1 MQVLVNSDHHIV
13 GTEEL
18 SARVETVVRGA
29 LSHLQDRITRVEV
42 HLNDENSHKLGEND
56 KRCMMEARVGGLK
69 PIAVTAQA
77 ATLMEAIDAAAD
89 KLLRALEHTLG
100 RLEDVPGR
108 GPSDEE
114 IASGETLQKLEEA
127 EGRRSNGSGQPQRP

>member
-1 MQVLVNSDHHIV
+1 MQQKPAGHEACVRPTKLNVCRQEVAMQVLVNSDHHIV

-18 SARVETVVRGA
+18 SAQVETVVRGA

-77 ATLMEAIDAAAD
+77 ATLM
-89 KLLRALEHTLG
+89 
-100 RLEDVPGR
+100 
-108 GPSDEE
+108 
-114 IASGETLQKLEEA
+114 
-127 EGRRSNGSGQPQRP
+127 